1 MEYVV
6 PIIVALLGLGGTIAG
21 LIFGYRKWIQ
31 ERRSEQSKT
40 FRADQQAAYKQLWK
54 RAEQLN
60 VDGRIAEI
68 PDEELMLAVSRSKGW
83 R

>member
-40 FRADQQAAYKQLWK
+40 FRADQQL
-54 RAEQLN
+54 
-60 VDGRIAEI
+60 G
-68 PDEELMLAVSRSKGW
+68 S
-83 R
+83 